1 MHIFDI
7 LSQMYSSATKFSVN
21 MVFMGLNVWGEYY
34 ETTNS
39 YFQLYVEVDGTNI
52 LQLIKCKGYV
62 QHSHK

>member
-1 MHIFDI
+1 M
-7 LSQMYSSATKFSVN
+7 A
-21 MVFMGLNVWGEYY
+21 FMGLNVWGEYY

-52 LQLIKCKGYV
+52 LQLIKCTGYV